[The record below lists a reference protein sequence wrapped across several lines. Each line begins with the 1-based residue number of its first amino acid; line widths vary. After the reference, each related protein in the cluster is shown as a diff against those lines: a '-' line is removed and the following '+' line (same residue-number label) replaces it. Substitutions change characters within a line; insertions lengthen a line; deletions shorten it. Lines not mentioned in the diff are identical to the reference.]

1 VLRAALRVNWKTL
14 GLERR
19 MAMFKRSTKSA
30 KGFDW
35 AGLGWLFLFFWYFSG
50 ITQLLIQLS
59 GTSGFSGF
67 RQAFFMSALWLAP
80 MLVFPR
86 QTRVLAAVIG
96 VVLWA
101 CSMASLGYFF
111 VYQQEFSQS
120 VIFIMFESNISEAGE
135 YLTQYFAWWIVL
147 AFIAHTALAIFLWT
161 RVRPVYLPRGQALLA
176 ATAILVAIVGYPLVK
191 QIARSE
197 TLADGIDRF
206 ETRIEPA
213 VPWQMI
219 VAYRRYTEQLDNMQG
234 MLHSASQIPPLTNLK
249 DAAAGQPSTL
259 VLVIG
264 ESTNRQRMSLY
275 GYPRATTPEL
285 DKLRDQLAVFDNVIT
300 PRPYTIEALQ
310 QVLTF
315 ADEENPDLY
324 LKTPSIVSMMKQ
336 AGYKTYW
343 ITNQQTMTK
352 RNTML
357 TTFSE
362 QADEQVYLN
371 NNRNQNARQYDGDV
385 LAPFSKALAD
395 PAERK
400 FIVVHLLGT
409 HMSYQYRYPPSFDK
423 FTDREGVPA
432 GISDDQ
438 LPTYNSYD
446 NAVLY
451 NDFVVSSLIKDYAK
465 TDPNGFLLY
474 LSDHGED
481 VFDSAGHSTLGRNEG
496 KPTAPMYTIPFMA
509 YASPKWRESHSWNFA
524 GDLQRPYSSSQL
536 IHTWADLAGLSSTEL
551 DRSKSLV
558 SDSFKPRPLLI
569 GDPYQRQQKPLID
582 FSLIKPKKAAAT
594 EVVLQETPAL

>member
-1 VLRAALRVNWKTL
+1 MTV
-14 GLERR
+14 
-19 MAMFKRSTKSA
+19 FKRSNTTA

-35 AGLGWLFLFFWYFSG
+35 AGFLWLFLFFWYFSG
-50 ITQLLIQLS
+50 ITQLLIQLT
-59 GTSGFSGF
+59 GTSGFTGF
-67 RQAFFMSALWLAP
+67 RQAFVMSAIWLAP
-80 MLVFPR
+80 MLLFPR
-86 QTRVLAAVIG
+86 QTRVMAAVIG

-111 VYQQEFSQS
+111 IYQQEFSQS

-135 YLTQYFAWWIVL
+135 YMTQYFAWWMVA
-147 AFIAHTALAIFLWT
+147 AFLAHTLFAYFLWT
-161 RVRPVYLPRGQALLA
+161 RLRPVYMPRGRALVA
-176 ATAILVAIVGYPLVK
+176 ATAILVAVVGYPLIK
-191 QIARSE
+191 QTARTGS
-197 TLADGIDRF
+197 LAGGF
-206 ETRIEPA
+206 EK
-213 VPWQMI
+213 
-219 VAYRRYTEQLDNMQG
+219 
-234 MLHSASQIPPLTNLK
+234 IPPLKNLK
-249 DAAAGQPSTL
+249 DTMANQPATL

-275 GYPRATTPEL
+275 GYPRETTPEL
-285 DKLRDQLAVFDNVIT
+285 DKLKDQMAVFDNVIT

-324 LKTPSIVSMMKQ
+324 LSTPSLVSMMKQ
-336 AGYKTYW
+336 AGYKTFW

-371 NNRNQNARQYDGDV
+371 NNRNQNAAQYDGDV
-385 LAPFSKALAD
+385 IAPFNKALAD
-395 PAERK
+395 AVPRK
-400 FIVVHLLGT
+400 LIVVHLLGT
-409 HMSYQYRYPPSFDK
+409 HMSYQYRYPPTFNK
-423 FTDREGVPA
+423 FTDRKGVPD
-432 GISDDQ
+432 GVRDDQ
-438 LPTYNSYD
+438 VPTYNSYD

-465 TDPNGFLLY
+465 SDPNGFLMY

-481 VFDSAGHSTLGRNEG
+481 VFDSVGHSTLGRNEA

-509 YASPKWRESHSWNFA
+509 WASPKWRETHDWSFA
-524 GDLQRPYSSSQL
+524 GDLARPYSSSQL
-536 IHTWADLAGLSSTEL
+536 IHTWADLAGLSFDEL

-558 SDSFKPRPLLI
+558 SDSFTPRPLMI
-569 GDPYQRQQKPLID
+569 GNPYERQSRPLID
-582 FSLIKPKKAAAT
+582 FSLMKPKS
-594 EVVLQETPAL
+594 TPTDPAVAQK

>member
-1 VLRAALRVNWKTL
+1 MATF
-14 GLERR
+14 ER
-19 MAMFKRSTKSA
+19 SNPTA

-35 AGLGWLFLFFWYFSG
+35 AGFLWLFVFFWYFSG
-50 ITQLLIQLS
+50 ITQLLIQLT
-59 GTSGFSGF
+59 GTSGFTGF
-67 RQAFFMSALWLAP
+67 RQAFVMSAIWLAP
-80 MLVFPR
+80 MLLFPR
-86 QTRVLAAVIG
+86 QTRVVAAVIG

-111 VYQQEFSQS
+111 IYQQEFSQS

-135 YLTQYFAWWIVL
+135 YMTQYFAWWMVA
-147 AFIAHTALAIFLWT
+147 AFLAHTLFAYFLWT
-161 RVRPVYLPRGQALLA
+161 RLRPVYMPRGRAWIA
-176 ATAILVAIVGYPLVK
+176 ATVIVVAVIGYPLVK
-191 QIARSE
+191 QTMRTGS
-197 TLADGIDRF
+197 LAEGFEKF

-213 VPWQMI
+213 VPWQMA
-219 VAYRRYTEQLDNMQG
+219 VAYHRYLDTLAGMQD
-234 MLHSASQIPPLTNLK
+234 MLHSASKIPPLKNLTE
-249 DAAAGQPSTL
+249 ASANQPSTL

-275 GYPRATTPEL
+275 GYPRETTPEL
-285 DKLRDQLAVFDNVIT
+285 DKLKDQLAVFDNVIT

-315 ADEENPDLY
+315 ADEENPALY
-324 LKTPSIVSMMKQ
+324 LSTPSLVSMMKQ
-336 AGYKTYW
+336 AGYKTFW

-371 NNRNQNARQYDGDV
+371 NNRNQNAAQYDGDV
-385 LAPFSKALAD
+385 IAPFNKALTDTA
-395 PAERK
+395 PRK
-400 FIVVHLLGT
+400 LIVVHLLGT
-409 HMSYQYRYPPSFDK
+409 HMSYQYRYPSTFDK
-423 FTDREGVPA
+423 FKDRQGVPA
-432 GISDDQ
+432 GVRDDQ
-438 LPTYNSYD
+438 VPTYNSYD

-481 VFDSAGHSTLGRNEG
+481 VFDSAGHNTLGRNES

-509 YASPKWRESHSWNFA
+509 WASPKWRETHDWNFA
-524 GDLQRPYSSSQL
+524 QDLSRPYSSSHL
-536 IHTWADLAGLSSTEL
+536 IHTWADMAGLNFDEL
-551 DRSKSLV
+551 DRTKSLV
-558 SDSFKPRPLLI
+558 SDSFKARPLMI
-569 GDPYQRQQKPLID
+569 GNPYERQQRALID
-582 FSLIKPKKAAAT
+582 FSLMKPKVA
-594 EVVLQETPAL
+594 EVVQK

>member
-1 VLRAALRVNWKTL
+1 
-14 GLERR
+14 
-19 MAMFKRSTKSA
+19 
-30 KGFDW
+30 
-35 AGLGWLFLFFWYFSG
+35 
-50 ITQLLIQLS
+50 
-59 GTSGFSGF
+59 
-67 RQAFFMSALWLAP
+67 
-80 MLVFPR
+80 
-86 QTRVLAAVIG
+86 VIG

-481 VFDSAGHSTLGRNEG
+481 VFDSTGHSTLGRNEG

-582 FSLIKPKKAAAT
+582 FSLIKPKKAATT

>member
-1 VLRAALRVNWKTL
+1 
-14 GLERR
+14 

-219 VAYRRYTEQLDNMQG
+219 VAYRRYTEQLDSMQG

-524 GDLQRPYSSSQL
+524 GALQRPYSSSQL

>member
-1 VLRAALRVNWKTL
+1 
-14 GLERR
+14 
-19 MAMFKRSTKSA
+19 MAMFKRSTTSA

-50 ITQLLIQLS
+50 ITQLLIQLT

-80 MLVFPR
+80 LLLFPR
-86 QTRVLAAVIG
+86 RTRLLAALIG

-111 VYQQEFSQS
+111 IYQQEFSQS
-120 VIFIMFESNISEAGE
+120 VIFIMFESNISETGE
-135 YLTQYFAWWIVL
+135 YATQYFAWWIVL
-147 AFIAHTALAIFLWT
+147 AFIAHTAFAVFLWT
-161 RVRPVYLPRGQALLA
+161 RLRPVYLPRGQSMLA
-176 ATAILVAIVGYPLVK
+176 AATIVLAVVGYPLVK
-191 QIARSE
+191 QIATSDNME
-197 TLADGIDRF
+197 QAIDRF

-234 MLHSASQIPPLTNLK
+234 MLTSASQIPPLKHLK
-249 DAAAGQPSTL
+249 DSMAGQPSTL

-264 ESTNRQRMSLY
+264 ESTNRQRMGLY
-275 GYPRATTPEL
+275 GYPRNTTPEL

-324 LKTPSIVSMMKQ
+324 LKTPSIVSVMKQ

-385 LAPFSKALAD
+385 LAPFAKALAD

-409 HMSYQYRYPPSFDK
+409 HMSYQYRYPPTFDQ
-423 FTDREGVPA
+423 FTDRKGVPD
-432 GISDDQ
+432 GVSDAQ

-446 NAVLY
+446 NAVRY

-481 VFDSAGHSTLGRNEG
+481 VFDSAGHATLGRNEG

-509 YASPKWRESHSWNFA
+509 YASPKWRETHDWSFA
-524 GDLQRPYSSSQL
+524 GDLHRPYSSSQL
-536 IHTWADLAGLSSTEL
+536 IHTWADLAGLSFDEW

-558 SDSFKPRPLLI
+558 SDSFKPRPLMI
-569 GDPYQRQQKPLID
+569 GNPYERQQKGLID
-582 FSLIKPKKAAAT
+582 FSLMKPKKTTA
-594 EVVLQETPAL
+594 EVVLK

>member
-1 VLRAALRVNWKTL
+1 
-14 GLERR
+14 

-35 AGLGWLFLFFWYFSG
+35 AGFGWMFLFFWYFSG
-50 ITQLLIQLS
+50 ITQLLIQLT

-80 MLVFPR
+80 MLLFPR
-86 QTRVLAAVIG
+86 RARLLAGLIG

-111 VYQQEFSQS
+111 IYQQEFSQS

-135 YLTQYFAWWIVL
+135 YATQYFAWWIVL

-161 RVRPVYLPRGQALLA
+161 RIRPVYLPRGRAMVA
-176 ATAILVAIVGYPLVK
+176 ATAIVLAIVGYPLAK
-191 QIARSE
+191 QIATND
-197 TLADGIDRF
+197 TLERAIDGF
-206 ETRIEPA
+206 ETRVEPA

-219 VAYRRYTEQLDNMQG
+219 VAYRRYTQQLNNMQG
-234 MLHSASQIPPLTNLK
+234 MLDNVSKIPPLSNFK
-249 DAAAGQPSTL
+249 DSMAGQPSTL

-275 GYPRATTPEL
+275 GYPRKTTPEL
-285 DKLRDQLAVFDNVIT
+285 DKLRDQLDVFDNVIT

-315 ADEENPDLY
+315 ADEEHPDLY

-336 AGYKTYW
+336 AGYKTFW

-385 LAPFSKALAD
+385 LEPFSKALAD
-395 PAERK
+395 KAERK
-400 FIVVHLLGT
+400 LIVVHLLGT
-409 HMSYQYRYPPSFDK
+409 HMSYQYRYPPSFDT
-423 FTDREGVPA
+423 FTDRQGVPD
-432 GISDDQ
+432 GVRDDQ

-446 NAVLY
+446 NAVRY

-481 VFDSAGHSTLGRNEG
+481 VFDSAGHDTLGRNEG
-496 KPTAPMYTIPFMA
+496 KPTAPMYTIPFMTW
-509 YASPKWRESHSWNFA
+509 ASPKWRATHDWNMQ
-524 GDLQRPYSSSQL
+524 GDVQRPYSSSQL
-536 IHTWADLAGLSSTEL
+536 IHTWADLAGLSFDEL
-551 DRSKSLV
+551 DRSRSLV

-569 GDPYQRQQKPLID
+569 GDPYQRPQKALID
-582 FSLIKPKKAAAT
+582 FSLIKPKANT
-594 EVVLQETPAL
+594 GTQNVVLK

>member
-1 VLRAALRVNWKTL
+1 
-14 GLERR
+14 
-19 MAMFKRSTKSA
+19 MASTKSA

-35 AGLGWLFLFFWYFSG
+35 AGLGWMFLFFWYFSG
-50 ITQLLIQLS
+50 ITQLLIQLT

-80 MLVFPR
+80 MLLFPR
-86 QTRVLAAVIG
+86 RARLLAALIG

-111 VYQQEFSQS
+111 IYQQEFSQS

-135 YLTQYFAWWIVL
+135 YATQYFAWWIVL
-147 AFIAHTALAIFLWT
+147 AFIAHTALAVFLWT
-161 RVRPVYLPRGQALLA
+161 RVRPVYLPRGRAMVA
-176 ATAILVAIVGYPLVK
+176 ATAIVLAIVGYPLVK
-191 QIARSE
+191 QIATND
-197 TLADGIDRF
+197 TLERAIDGF
-206 ETRIEPA
+206 ETRVEPA

-219 VAYRRYTEQLDNMQG
+219 VAYRRYTQQLNNMQG
-234 MLHSASQIPPLTNLK
+234 MLDNVSKIPPLSNFK
-249 DAAAGQPSTL
+249 DSMAGQPSTL

-275 GYPRATTPEL
+275 GYPRKTTPEL
-285 DKLRDQLAVFDNVIT
+285 DKLRDQLDVFDNVIT

-315 ADEENPDLY
+315 ADEDNPDLY

-336 AGYKTYW
+336 AGYKTFW

-385 LAPFSKALAD
+385 LEPFSKALAD
-395 PAERK
+395 KAERK
-400 FIVVHLLGT
+400 LIVVHLLGT
-409 HMSYQYRYPPSFDK
+409 HMSYQYRYPPSFDT
-423 FTDREGVPA
+423 FIDRQGVPDA
-432 GISDDQ
+432 VSDDQ

-446 NAVLY
+446 NAVRY

-481 VFDSAGHSTLGRNEG
+481 VFDSAGHDTLGRNEG
-496 KPTAPMYTIPFMA
+496 KPTAPMYTIPFMTW
-509 YASPKWRESHSWNFA
+509 ASPKWRATHDWNMQ
-524 GDLQRPYSSSQL
+524 GDIQRPYSSSQL
-536 IHTWADLAGLSSTEL
+536 IHTWADLAGLSFDEL
-551 DRSKSLV
+551 DRSRSLV

-569 GDPYQRQQKPLID
+569 GDPYQRSQKALID
-582 FSLIKPKKAAAT
+582 FSLIKPKAST
-594 EVVLQETPAL
+594 TPRSVVQK

>member
-1 VLRAALRVNWKTL
+1 MSW
-14 GLERR
+14 
-19 MAMFKRSTKSA
+19 FKRSKTTA
-30 KGFDW
+30 AGFDW
-35 AGLGWLFLFFWYFSG
+35 AGFVWLFVFFWYFSG
-50 ITQLLIQLS
+50 ITQLLIQLT

-67 RQAFFMSALWLAP
+67 RQAFVMSAIWLAP
-80 MLVFPR
+80 MLLFPR
-86 QTRVLAAVIG
+86 HTRVMAAVIG

-101 CSMASLGYFF
+101 CSIASLGYFF
-111 VYQQEFSQS
+111 IYQQEFSQS
-120 VIFIMFESNISEAGE
+120 VIFIMFESNVAEAGE
-135 YLTQYFAWWIVL
+135 YMTQYFAWWMVPAFL
-147 AFIAHTALAIFLWT
+147 AHSAFSWLLWT
-161 RVRPVYLPRGQALLA
+161 RLRPVYLSRGKALVA
-176 ATAILVAIVGYPLVK
+176 ATALLFAVVAYPLIK
-191 QIARSE
+191 QTQRTGSFAAGFE
-197 TLADGIDRF
+197 KF

-213 VPWQMI
+213 VPWQMA
-219 VAYRRYTEQLDNMQG
+219 VAYHRYLDTLAGMQD
-234 MLHSASQIPPLTNLK
+234 MLESASKIPPLHNLK
-249 DAAAGQPSTL
+249 DAMANTPATL

-275 GYPRATTPEL
+275 GYPRPTTPEL
-285 DKLRDQLAVFDNVIT
+285 DKLKDQLDVFDNVIT

-324 LKTPSIVSMMKQ
+324 LSTPSLVSMMKQ
-336 AGYKTYW
+336 AGYKTFW

-371 NNRNQNARQYDGDV
+371 NNRNQNAAQYDGDV
-385 LAPFSKALAD
+385 IEPFNKALAD
-395 PAERK
+395 GAPRK
-400 FIVVHLLGT
+400 LIVVHLLGT
-409 HMSYQYRYPPSFDK
+409 HMSYQYRYPSTFDR
-423 FTDREGVPA
+423 FQDREGVPA
-432 GISDDQ
+432 GIRDDQ

-451 NDFVVSSLIKDYAK
+451 NDFVVSSLIKDYAR

-481 VFDSAGHSTLGRNEG
+481 VFDSVGHSTLGRNEN

-509 YASPKWRESHSWNFA
+509 WASPKWRATHDWNLA
-524 GDLQRPYSSSQL
+524 GDLSRPYSSSHL
-536 IHTWADLAGLSSTEL
+536 IHTWADLAGLSFDEL

-558 SDSFKPRPLLI
+558 SDSFKARPLMI
-569 GDPYQRQQKPLID
+569 GNPYERQQRALID
-582 FSLIKPKKAAAT
+582 FSLMKPKT
-594 EVVLQETPAL
+594 PPTVVQQ

>member
-1 VLRAALRVNWKTL
+1 MATF
-14 GLERR
+14 ER
-19 MAMFKRSTKSA
+19 SEKSA
-30 KGFDW
+30 KSFDW

-50 ITQLLIQLS
+50 ITQALILFT

-67 RQAFFMSALWLAP
+67 RQAFFMSAIWLAP
-80 MLVFPR
+80 MLLFPAR
-86 QTRVLAAVIG
+86 TRLLAGLIG

-135 YLTQYFAWWIVL
+135 YLTQSFAWWIVL
-147 AFIAHTALAIFLWT
+147 GFIAHTAVALFLWT
-161 RVRPVYLPRGQALLA
+161 RLRPVYLPRKQAMVA
-176 ATAILVAIVGYPLVK
+176 AMAILVAVVGYPLVR
-191 QIARSE
+191 QIIKTDDLTTAIE
-197 TLADGIDRF
+197 KF

-219 VAYRRYTEQLDNMQG
+219 VAYRRYTHQLENMQG
-234 MLHSASQIPPLTNLK
+234 MLENVSKIAPLKNLK
-249 DAAAGQPSTL
+249 DAQANQPATL

-275 GYPRATTPEL
+275 GYPRQTTPEL
-285 DKLRDQLAVFDNVIT
+285 DKLRDELAVFDNVIT

-315 ADEENPDLY
+315 ADEDHPDDY
-324 LKTPSIVSMMKQ
+324 LKTPSLVSVMKQ
-336 AGYKTYW
+336 AGYKTFW

-362 QADEQVYLN
+362 QADERVYLN

-395 PAERK
+395 GAERK

-423 FTDREGVPA
+423 FTDRQGVPEGVR
-432 GISDDQ
+432 DDQ

-465 TDPNGFLLY
+465 NDPNGFLMY

-509 YASPKWRESHSWNFA
+509 WASPKWRANHEWDFT
-524 GDLQRPYSSSQL
+524 GETGRPYSSSNL
-536 IHTWADLAGLSSTEL
+536 IHTWADLAGLSADEL
-551 DRSKSLV
+551 DDSKSLV

-569 GDPYQRQQKPLID
+569 GNPFERKQRAMID
-582 FSLIKPKKAAAT
+582 FSLIKPKVAPVPTA
-594 EVVLQETPAL
+594 VVQK

>member
-1 VLRAALRVNWKTL
+1 VRAALRVDWKIL

-35 AGLGWLFLFFWYFSG
+35 AGLGWLFVFFWYFSG

-80 MLVFPR
+80 VLVFPR
-86 QTRVLAAVIG
+86 QTRVMAAVIG

-147 AFIAHTALAIFLWT
+147 AFIAHTAVAIFLWS
-161 RVRPVYLPRGQALLA
+161 RIRPVYLPRAQALVA
-176 ATAILVAIVGYPLVK
+176 ATAILVAVIGYPLVK

-197 TLADGIDRF
+197 TLAEGIDRF

-249 DAAAGQPSTL
+249 DAGAGQPSTL

-324 LKTPSIVSMMKQ
+324 LKTPSIVSVMKQ

-423 FTDREGVPA
+423 FTDRQGVPA
-432 GISDDQ
+432 GVSDDQ

-509 YASPKWRESHSWNFA
+509 YASPKWRESHTWDFA

-536 IHTWADLAGLSSTEL
+536 IHTWADLAGLSAKEL

-558 SDSFKPRPLLI
+558 SDSFTPRPLLI

-582 FSLIKPKKAAAT
+582 FSLIKPKKPVAT
-594 EVVLQETPAL
+594 DVVLQEKTAP

>member
-1 VLRAALRVNWKTL
+1 MSL
-14 GLERR
+14 
-19 MAMFKRSTKSA
+19 FKRSKTTA
-30 KGFDW
+30 AGFDW
-35 AGLGWLFLFFWYFSG
+35 AGFLWLFVFFWYFSG
-50 ITQLLIQLS
+50 ITQLLIQLT
-59 GTSGFSGF
+59 GTSGFTGF
-67 RQAFFMSALWLAP
+67 RQAFVMSAIWLAP
-80 MLVFPR
+80 MLLFPR
-86 QTRVLAAVIG
+86 QTRVMAAVIG

-111 VYQQEFSQS
+111 IYQQEFSQS
-120 VIFIMFESNISEAGE
+120 VIFIMFESNVAEAGE
-135 YLTQYFAWWIVL
+135 YMTQYFAWWMVPAFL
-147 AFIAHTALAIFLWT
+147 AHSAFSWFLWT
-161 RVRPVYLPRGQALLA
+161 RLRPVYLPRGKALVA
-176 ATAILVAIVGYPLVK
+176 ATALLFTVVAYPLIK
-191 QIARSE
+191 QTQRTGSFAAGFE
-197 TLADGIDRF
+197 KF

-213 VPWQMI
+213 VPWQMA
-219 VAYRRYTEQLDNMQG
+219 VAYHRYLDTLAGMQD
-234 MLHSASQIPPLTNLK
+234 MLESASKIPPLHNLK
-249 DAAAGQPSTL
+249 DATANTPATL

-285 DKLRDQLAVFDNVIT
+285 DKLKDQLDVFDNVIT

-324 LKTPSIVSMMKQ
+324 LSTPSLVSMMKQ
-336 AGYKTYW
+336 AGYKTFW

-371 NNRNQNARQYDGDV
+371 NNRNQNAAQYDGDV
-385 LAPFSKALAD
+385 IEPFNKALAD
-395 PAERK
+395 AAPRK
-400 FIVVHLLGT
+400 LIVVHLLGT
-409 HMSYQYRYPPSFDK
+409 HMSYQYRYPSTFDK
-423 FTDREGVPA
+423 FQDRDGVPA
-432 GISDDQ
+432 GIRDDQ

-451 NDFVVSSLIKDYAK
+451 NDFVVSSLIKDYAR

-481 VFDSAGHSTLGRNEG
+481 VFDSVGHSTLGRNEN

-509 YASPKWRESHSWNFA
+509 WASPKWRAAHDWNLA
-524 GDLQRPYSSSQL
+524 GDLSRPYSSSHL
-536 IHTWADLAGLSSTEL
+536 IHTWADLAGLSFDEL
-551 DRSKSLV
+551 DRSKSVV
-558 SDSFKPRPLLI
+558 SDSFKPRPLMI
-569 GDPYQRQQKPLID
+569 GNPYEREQRALID
-582 FSLIKPKKAAAT
+582 FSLMKPKT
-594 EVVLQETPAL
+594 PPTVVQQ

>member
-1 VLRAALRVNWKTL
+1 MAL
-14 GLERR
+14 
-19 MAMFKRSTKSA
+19 FKRSKTTA
-30 KGFDW
+30 AGFDW
-35 AGLGWLFLFFWYFSG
+35 AGFLWLFVFFWYFSG
-50 ITQLLIQLS
+50 ITQLLIQLT
-59 GTSGFSGF
+59 GTSGFTGF
-67 RQAFFMSALWLAP
+67 RQAFVMSAIWLAP
-80 MLVFPR
+80 MLLFPKR
-86 QTRVLAAVIG
+86 TKMLAAVIG
-96 VVLWA
+96 IVLWA

-111 VYQQEFSQS
+111 IYQQEFSQS

-135 YLTQYFAWWIVL
+135 YMTQYFAWWMVP
-147 AFIAHTALAIFLWT
+147 AFLAHTLFAYFLWT
-161 RVRPVYLPRGQALLA
+161 RLRPVYLPRGRAFVA
-176 ATAILVAIVGYPLVK
+176 ATAIVVAVVGYPLVK
-191 QIARSE
+191 QTMRTGSFAGGFE
-197 TLADGIDRF
+197 KF

-213 VPWQMI
+213 VPWQMA
-219 VAYRRYTEQLDNMQG
+219 VAYHRYLDTLAEMQG
-234 MLHSASQIPPLTNLK
+234 MLHSANQIPPLHNLK
-249 DAAAGQPSTL
+249 DAGANQPSTL

-275 GYPRATTPEL
+275 GYPRKTTPEL
-285 DKLRDQLAVFDNVIT
+285 DKLKGQLSVFDNVIT

-324 LKTPSIVSMMKQ
+324 LSTPSLVSMMKQ
-336 AGYKTYW
+336 AGYKTFW

-371 NNRNQNARQYDGDV
+371 NNRNQNAAQYDGDV
-385 LAPFSKALAD
+385 IEPFNKALTD
-395 PAERK
+395 PAQRK
-400 FIVVHLLGT
+400 LIVVHLLGT

-423 FTDREGVPA
+423 FQDRQGVPA
-432 GISDDQ
+432 GVRDDQ
-438 LPTYNSYD
+438 VPTYNSYD

-465 TDPNGFLLY
+465 SDPNGFLLY

-481 VFDSAGHSTLGRNEG
+481 VFDSVGHKTLGRNEN

-509 YASPKWRESHSWNFA
+509 WASPKWKENHDWNFA
-524 GDLQRPYSSSQL
+524 GDLGRPYSSSHL
-536 IHTWADLAGLSSTEL
+536 IHTWADMAGLSFDEL

-558 SDSFKPRPLLI
+558 SDSFKPRPLMI
-569 GDPYQRQQKPLID
+569 GNPYEREQRALID
-582 FSLIKPKKAAAT
+582 FSLMKPKKPDNAVADAT
-594 EVVLQETPAL
+594 EQ

>member
-1 VLRAALRVNWKTL
+1 
-14 GLERR
+14 

-96 VVLWA
+96 VVLWV

-432 GISDDQ
+432 SISDDQ

-582 FSLIKPKKAAAT
+582 FSLIKPKKAATT

>member
-1 VLRAALRVNWKTL
+1 
-14 GLERR
+14 

-147 AFIAHTALAIFLWT
+147 AFIAHAALAIFLWT

>member
-1 VLRAALRVNWKTL
+1 
-14 GLERR
+14 
-19 MAMFKRSTKSA
+19 M
-30 KGFDW
+30 
-35 AGLGWLFLFFWYFSG
+35 
-50 ITQLLIQLS
+50 
-59 GTSGFSGF
+59 
-67 RQAFFMSALWLAP
+67 
-80 MLVFPR
+80 
-86 QTRVLAAVIG
+86 
-96 VVLWA
+96 
-101 CSMASLGYFF
+101 
-111 VYQQEFSQS
+111 
-120 VIFIMFESNISEAGE
+120 
-135 YLTQYFAWWIVL
+135 
-147 AFIAHTALAIFLWT
+147 
-161 RVRPVYLPRGQALLA
+161 
-176 ATAILVAIVGYPLVK
+176 
-191 QIARSE
+191 
-197 TLADGIDRF
+197 
-206 ETRIEPA
+206 
-213 VPWQMI
+213 
-219 VAYRRYTEQLDNMQG
+219 
-234 MLHSASQIPPLTNLK
+234 
-249 DAAAGQPSTL
+249 
-259 VLVIG
+259 IG

-324 LKTPSIVSMMKQ
+324 LKTPSIVSVMKQ

-423 FTDREGVPA
+423 FTDRQGVPA
-432 GISDDQ
+432 GVSDDQ

-509 YASPKWRESHSWNFA
+509 YASPKWRESHTWDFA

-536 IHTWADLAGLSSTEL
+536 IHTWADLAGLSAKEL

-558 SDSFKPRPLLI
+558 SDSFTPRPLLI

-582 FSLIKPKKAAAT
+582 FSLIKPKKPVAT
-594 EVVLQETPAL
+594 DVVLQEKTAP